1 MGTPQRGLLTSHS
14 SHLPLTQVPAFDE
27 ERKAMRESKLA
38 ILLLMLGCFW
48 SVKKVDGYEEDDG
61 DQLTPSAASMSS
73 THTKYNAEKCI
84 NGKDGDFCA
93 TQDNSQGKKGDPAPW
108 LALDFG
114 EESRVS
120 VGKVV
125 LANRPGCCGKR
136 TAKVELRLTHE
147 LPADG
152 ASMCESGQLLAK
164 YEGPGKNK
172 EKIEIESEDGWKGFY
187 GRYLLIQ
194 MDKTDKPDSLNLAEV
209 TAFGKMFV
217 EKSQCSQGE

>member
-1 MGTPQRGLLTSHS
+1 MGTPPT
-14 SHLPLTQVPAFDE
+14 SHLPITSPHSSLSSTSTK

-38 ILLLMLGCFW
+38 ILLLSLGCFL

-61 DQLTPSAASMSS
+61 EQLTPSAASLSS
-73 THTKYNAEKCI
+73 THTK
-84 NGKDGDFCA
+84 
-93 TQDNSQGKKGDPAPW
+93 TKKVDPAPW
-108 LALDFG
+108 LAVDFG

-125 LANRPGCCGKR
+125 LANRGDCCGKR
-136 TAKVELRLTHE
+136 TAKVEVRLTDE

-152 ASMCESGQLLAK
+152 ASMCESGQLLGK

-172 EKIEIESEDGWKGFY
+172 EKIEIESEEGWKGFV

-194 MDKTDKPDSLNLAEV
+194 MDKADKPLDKTGTIEPLNIAEV
-209 TAFGKMFV
+209 TAFGEMFV
-217 EKSQCSQGE
+217 KKSQCSHGE

>member
-1 MGTPQRGLLTSHS
+1 M
-14 SHLPLTQVPAFDE
+14 
-27 ERKAMRESKLA
+27 A
-38 ILLLMLGCFW
+38 ILLLILGCFW
-48 SVKKVDGYEEDDG
+48 SVKKVDGYGEDDG
-61 DQLTPSAASMSS
+61 EQLTPSAASMSS
-73 THTKYNAEKCI
+73 TCCTDIKYKAEKCI
-84 NGKDGDFCA
+84 NGKDGEKQLKKAEFCS
-93 TQDNSQGKKGDPAPW
+93 TQDNSQGKKGDAAPW

-125 LANRPGCCGKR
+125 LANRGDCCGKR
-136 TAKVELRLTHE
+136 TAKVEIRLTDE

-152 ASMCESGQLLAK
+152 ASMFEAGQLLGK
-164 YEGPGKNK
+164 YEGPGKNG
-172 EKIEIESEDGWKGFY
+172 EKIEIESEEGWEGFV

-217 EKSQCSQGE
+217 EKSQCSQEEEEE